1 MKCVSR
7 IILAAVFVCAASG
20 VSLAQQVTAVLRGTV
35 YDPSGATVS
44 SVTVTA
50 TQIETGFSRSAST
63 DAQGDFVLVEL
74 PVGHY
79 KLQADA
85 KGFQRF
91 IREGLTLEVNQT
103 ALVAV
108 RLVIGTDARQ
118 IEVTADAP
126 LIENT
131 TSTVDQQTIRDPRV
145 SSPSPSSR
153 SSATSTAAPSGA
165 LSKKTKPFSSF
176 TTKASAS
183 APAKPRKPPCH
194 PPMRS
199 RATLPSF
206 ARAFPLLPISM
217 ATATAWTPA
226 VPVPTARS
234 SMFSRRRHNRF
245 PTTRF
250 RSSTQFP
257 RIFSRTTRFPI

>member
-20 VSLAQQVTAVLRGTV
+20 VSLAQQVTAALRGTV

-118 IEVTADAP
+118 IEATADAP

-131 TSTVDQQTIRDPRV
+131 TSSLGKTVDQQTIRDPRV

-153 SSATSTAAPSGA
+153 SSATSTAALSEA
-165 LSKKTKPFSSF
+165 LSRKTKPFSS
-176 TTKASAS
+176 
-183 APAKPRKPPCH
+183 
-194 PPMRS
+194 
-199 RATLPSF
+199 
-206 ARAFPLLPISM
+206 
-217 ATATAWTPA
+217 
-226 VPVPTARS
+226 
-234 SMFSRRRHNRF
+234 
-245 PTTRF
+245 
-250 RSSTQFP
+250 
-257 RIFSRTTRFPI
+257 